1 MTDVNA
7 AKPAARPGWIRPL
20 TPGAGPR
27 YLQIADLIG
36 EAVESGHLA
45 AGEQI
50 PTQRWLAGELGV
62 DLTTVTRAYT
72 EARNRGLIASFSGR
86 GSYVLGSS
94 NADKKSGHIDLAMNI
109 PPQPADGSLAE
120 RIKESLED
128 VLARHPI
135 EALSQYEGST
145 TNRSAIHA
153 AQAWLRPA
161 LGDLDTENLLIC
173 AGAQAAICGIL
184 TSTLRRDDLV
194 LCEPLTYPGFLHAAR
209 HMGLQ
214 VRPVETDHDGVIPD
228 AIERLHHQT
237 GARLIYLNPTSQ
249 NPTGSMMSE
258 HRRMEVASI
267 LRRLQMTLIE
277 DDPYRYLF
285 NDAPPP
291 LATYTGGIR
300 TYYLASLSKCLW
312 PSLRM
317 AFVLPPAGRGVSTL
331 QAGLRTSGLGSSF
344 LVAIAE
350 QWIRSGTARH
360 LAQEVQR
367 EARAR
372 QTLARS
378 LLPETARGQ
387 PTGIHTWLPL
397 PSHWNR
403 QLFAHELEELGV
415 RVSCADSFSASP
427 QIDDAIRISLG
438 GAGNQ
443 SMLRQALTRI
453 AMLIKEDRRRGV
465 RTVV

>member
-7 AKPAARPGWIRPL
+7 AKPAARPGWLRPL

-36 EAVESGHLA
+36 QAVESGHLA

-50 PTQRWLAGELGV
+50 PPQRWLAGELGV

-86 GSYVLGSS
+86 GSYVLGPS
-94 NADKKSGHIDLAMNI
+94 NADAGDHIDLAMNI

-128 VLARHPI
+128 VLARQPI
-135 EALSQYEGST
+135 EALSQYQGGT
-145 TNRSAIHA
+145 ANRSAIHA

-161 LGDLDTENLLIC
+161 LEGLDTENLLIC
-173 AGAQAAICGIL
+173 AGAQAAISGIL
-184 TSTLRRDDLV
+184 TSTLRRDDTV

-214 VRPVETDHDGVIPD
+214 VQPVEADHDGVIPD
-228 AIERLHHQT
+228 AIERLHRQT

-258 HRRMEVASI
+258 RRRSEVAFV

-277 DDPYRYLF
+277 DDPYRYLL
-285 NDAPPP
+285 NDAPAP
-291 LATYTGGIR
+291 LATHTGGIR

-312 PSLRM
+312 PSLRT
-317 AFVLPPAGRGVSTL
+317 AFVLPPAGRGIATL
-331 QAGLRTSGLGSSF
+331 QAGLRTAGLGSSF

-397 PSHWNR
+397 PPHWNR
-403 QLFAHELEELGV
+403 QLFAHALEELGV
-415 RVSCADSFSASP
+415 TVSCADSFSASS

-438 GAGNQ
+438 GASSQ

-453 AMLIKEDRRRGV
+453 ALLVKEDRRRGA
-465 RTVV
+465 RAVV